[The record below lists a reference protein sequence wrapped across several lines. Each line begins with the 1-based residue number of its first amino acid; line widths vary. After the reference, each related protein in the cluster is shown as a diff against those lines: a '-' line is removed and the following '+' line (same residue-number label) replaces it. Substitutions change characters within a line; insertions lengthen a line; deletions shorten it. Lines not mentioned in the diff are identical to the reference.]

1 MLGHIL
7 GFLFAVGMLV
17 LLCDICIK
25 PIVRT
30 FFRKN

>member
-7 GFLFAVGMLV
+7 GFLFTVGMLA

-30 FFRKN
+30 FSRKN